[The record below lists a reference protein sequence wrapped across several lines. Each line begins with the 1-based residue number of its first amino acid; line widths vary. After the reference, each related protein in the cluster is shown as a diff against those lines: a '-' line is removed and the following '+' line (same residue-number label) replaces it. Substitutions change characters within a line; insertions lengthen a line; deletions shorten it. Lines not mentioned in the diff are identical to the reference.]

1 MATKYAV
8 IQTKKDA
15 DLLKFVR
22 ETRPSYLKHWD
33 KEIQKYQKQLLTETN
48 SQFIKLK
55 KAEIK
60 RLKELIKTF
69 NTLYFLI

>member
-8 IQTKKDA
+8 TQTKKDA
-15 DLLKFVR
+15 DLLKYIR
-22 ETRPSYLKHWD
+22 ETRISYIKHWN
-33 KEIQKYQKQLLTETN
+33 KEIQKYQKELLTETN

-60 RLKELIKTF
+60 RLKELIKTYD
-69 NTLYFLI
+69 TLYFLI